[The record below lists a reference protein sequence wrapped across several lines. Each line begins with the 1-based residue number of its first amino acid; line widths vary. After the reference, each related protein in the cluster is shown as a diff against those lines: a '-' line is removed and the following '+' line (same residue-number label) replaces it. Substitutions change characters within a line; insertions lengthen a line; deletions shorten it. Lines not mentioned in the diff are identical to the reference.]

1 MYYNI
6 VNALLVQFSNTNV
19 PYTVKKMIFMTYH
32 NFVFLM
38 IELVYFFILT
48 KISTS
53 RLLTLLSETNKKCNS
68 VYSKHTLM
76 DYYG

>member
-1 MYYNI
+1 
-6 VNALLVQFSNTNV
+6 
-19 PYTVKKMIFMTYH
+19 MTYH

-53 RLLTLLSETNKKCNS
+53 RLLTLLSETNKKCTPGLYLCICIKLKATTKS
-68 VYSKHTLM
+68 TFSQLLYCSPITTLQLKPIICQM
-76 DYYG
+76 